1 MPNDYD
7 KRVYDKKMTKRAAK
21 KAKKKT
27 NKFAL
32 RGAIQTI
39 KDRKARMKALME
51 EYK

>member
-7 KRVYDKKMTKRAAK
+7 KRVYKKTTKRDAK
-21 KAKKKT
+21 KGKKKG
-27 NKFAL
+27 KFSVG
-32 RGAIQTI
+32 GAVQTI